1 MTIDELIT
9 IAEARLGYLAK
20 QRETAARLG
29 DEGQVASIDAE
40 VSQTQNTLNQLLTLV
55 TNG

>member
-40 VSQTQNTLNQLLTLV
+40 VSQTQNTLKQLLTLV